1 MTLDMKDIEER
12 ERLAKDIARTSESIR
27 KKHRAMKTG
36 RMVEEAELEK
46 HFKPIVEPLK
56 QIAEN
61 IGDDSVIMDA
71 TITPSVENKLNDK
84 RKRLSSEKK
93 GKRMRL
99 STLSP
104 IRTSTPLQP
113 RKLAFEAPT
122 NLSAESVFETTDPS
136 FITSVKQMMQTS
148 DGREALYSRL
158 GPLGQE
164 YIKTLLSGDKKT
176 DQVYGVYFNNEG
188 TLLGDKPFDIDQYDN
203 IIVDGV
209 IYVGTPGLFELI
221 FKRIPD
227 DAIYTEDDKQAYKS
241 ILLATNA
248 HRRGHNAL
256 LPVLGNKGYKYKNII
271 APLLHLNKR
280 GGGVMTRHN
289 IVLPESRRNVTPQTM
304 TVTNNAVDYV
314 HWDDPNELVDRL
326 RLLDASREAG
336 NNAHDNEF
344 LSIIE
349 ELREAGLII
358 N

>member
-36 RMVEEAELEK
+36 RMVEKAELEK

-84 RKRLSSEKK
+84 RKRLSSETK

-227 DAIYTEDDKQAYKS
+227 DAIYTEDDKQTYKS

-271 APLLHLNKR
+271 APLLHLNQER
-280 GGGVMTRHN
+280 WRCDDSSQYRVTR
-289 IVLPESRRNVTPQTM
+289 E
-304 TVTNNAVDYV
+304 
-314 HWDDPNELVDRL
+314 
-326 RLLDASREAG
+326 
-336 NNAHDNEF
+336 
-344 LSIIE
+344 
-349 ELREAGLII
+349 
-358 N
+358 